1 MLSLGRLRPYIPDFK
16 LAFDH
21 VCIHT
26 GGRAVVDEIEKQLRL
41 TKGLCEPSRATL
53 FRYGNTSS
61 SSIWRVPGSC
71 FGVACLCSRA
81 LLLLAFRTGPG
92 VGAAGFAH
100 CRQPSPSQTP
110 TFPNR
115 TLFTLQF

>member
-61 SSIWRVPGSC
+61 SSIWRV
-71 FGVACLCSRA
+71 VALFALLDSRA
-81 LLLLAFRTGPG
+81 LLILAFRGWRGPG
-92 VGAAGFAH
+92 G
-100 CRQPSPSQTP
+100 R
-110 TFPNR
+110 
-115 TLFTLQF
+115 